1 MAILQCGCN
10 YPCRRYPSSSTESW
24 PKRVPRR
31 LRGERLS
38 SDHGEISPLRER
50 NDASVPPTGLGKNRG
65 NKTRPDVPMLGGYVR
80 TITFSTGVP
89 MHDSKSREWERKDF
103 LRLNA
108 LFSTWIGVC
117 CLGRGVFEVMTSSR
131 SRFFAKFIG
140 GGLG

>member
-50 NDASVPPTGLGKNRG
+50 NDASVPPTDLGKNRG
-65 NKTRPDVPMLGGYVR
+65 NKTRPDVPMLQGD
-80 TITFSTGVP
+80 TF
-89 MHDSKSREWERKDF
+89 ER
-103 LRLNA
+103 LPSPPCMTPSLE
-108 LFSTWIGVC
+108 S
-117 CLGRGVFEVMTSSR
+117 GRGSTPSFV
-131 SRFFAKFIG
+131 
-140 GGLG
+140 

>member
-65 NKTRPDVPMLGGYVR
+65 NKTRPDVPMLQGD
-80 TITFSTGVP
+80 TFERLPSPP

-117 CLGRGVFEVMTSSR
+117 CLGRGYL
-131 SRFFAKFIG
+131 K
-140 GGLG
+140 